1 MIISL
6 IRSLLLLLIL
16 LPQPAQCQSLAPAPQ
31 TLQEKYSFLKRTMCN
46 MDVLNVIG
54 LFSDACRVIKYKQEF
69 DRKLQQA
76 PHIEETKKDQEKDI
90 PLPPPPPPLLRP
102 APT

>member
-1 MIISL
+1 
-6 IRSLLLLLIL
+6 
-16 LPQPAQCQSLAPAPQ
+16 
-31 TLQEKYSFLKRTMCN
+31 MCN

-54 LFSDACRVIKYKQEF
+54 LFSDACGVIKYKQEF

-76 PHIEETKKDQEKDI
+76 PPPPTIREEEEKEDI
-90 PLPPPPPPLLRP
+90 PTRPPPPPLLRP